1 MDCFRAMRQW
11 LWAYRF
17 PVVTEWKNTVL
28 AIIFSDPSKARKMTD
43 LIARMHLCQ
52 LHCKYYLLK
61 ILSSMISC
69 YTELLSCAKK
79 KKLQQLKS
87 KKKKAKKK
95 QFRAILE
102 IDMLKWLKLT
112 GKLSSSKLLM
122 YFRSSDTRFCL
133 EIMFLK
139 PNTHCRSQYSF
150 KD

>member
-1 MDCFRAMRQW
+1 MPASLQI
-11 LWAYRF
+11 L
-17 PVVTEWKNTVL
+17 PTKNT
-28 AIIFSDPSKARKMTD
+28 FKYD
-43 LIARMHLCQ
+43 Q
-52 LHCKYYLLK
+52 LLYR
-61 ILSSMISC
+61 I
-69 YTELLSCAKK
+69 TELCKKK